1 MVIFAWEEFQ
11 RMPFTGEMI
20 ASQKSFAVKS
30 IISMESINFPVH
42 LRTPVTYRIQ
52 ITSSRNGTSF
62 ITSNGLMLPLRLMW
76 YEV

>member
-1 MVIFAWEEFQ
+1 
-11 RMPFTGEMI
+11 MPFTGEMI
-20 ASQKSFAVKS
+20 ASDKPFAANS
-30 IISMESINFPVH
+30 IVSMESLNFLVQ
-42 LRTPVTYRIQ
+42 LWAPVTYRIQ